1 MQSKKSSK
9 GPVPLPRAIHKLSRA
24 FKLTVGVRGYIAVS
38 YGLVTNILRVRKLGR
53 IREQLRKLEQAFKL
67 SKVAELN
74 IDTRMKMKVEV
85 QFLRLML
92 GFTTVVQEAKGKQIN
107 GSRNEN

>member
-1 MQSKKSSK
+1 MNNSGKWNR
-9 GPVPLPRAIHKLSRA
+9 P
-24 FKLTVGVRGYIAVS
+24 
-38 YGLVTNILRVRKLGR
+38 
-53 IREQLRKLEQAFKL
+53 FKL

-92 GFTTVVQEAKGKQIN
+92 GLTTVVQEAKGKQIN